1 MRRVILP
8 SSYDY
13 DDSVSF
19 NHYHFHFL
27 HSNNNKRPGQKGK
40 MGQTLSSI
48 QLRLALIAA
57 GSLALSVIAAYTTA
71 VLFGM
76 LGAESLLQSPGFIY
90 SMLVYASVVGGTGWY
105 FLRYTQPLLG
115 WHGENPD
122 SLSLP
127 ASLGERLQGF
137 STRYWSA
144 YLVGIL
150 TLSAL
155 QYAQA
160 LPTSPIQ
167 SIPNLLHFILL
178 QLVMA
183 VYIGMPGYIYALTL
197 LGRLTRYVGLPGIQI
212 SMRTKMLLIG
222 VYLPI
227 LTSAVLLR
235 YYWWRTG
242 YLAPEVILAWAAI
255 AVFAILI
262 TAFAIHGLAQALAPV
277 KRVLSRSGASSYK
290 NLVSH
295 LRPQSLDE
303 IGYLT
308 QLLGNLFQRLL
319 EQESH
324 VSAIVANSAEGIIVL
339 DAGQTIDIFNPAA
352 EKLFGYQHHEIRG
365 KPLRWLMPGLDLTGD
380 NDCLQRELEV
390 FGRHRNGASVPM
402 SVRSSQMQRD
412 GQVFYTLLVADI
424 SERKAAERRLLEA
437 EARYRNLVETAHDLV
452 WSMDQSGRWTYL
464 NDAVNDIY
472 GFNAEDMLGHHYS
485 DYQAEESRERDAKAF
500 DQVLAGKELFQY
512 ETVHLDANGER
523 RYISFNA
530 RPTFSEGGRVLH
542 VTGTARDITEQ
553 KRFEQELTYQAQHDK
568 LTGLYN
574 RNYFQSELER
584 LISRIARSGAECA
597 LLYLDLDQFKYVND
611 TLGHAAGDRLLKEC
625 TEMLRKNVREGDL
638 LARFGGD
645 EFTVLLYNIDH
656 SHALPVAQNIR
667 AMFEHYK
674 FMDSGKA
681 FNVTCSIGLTLI
693 DSDTHSADEALARA
707 DLACNI
713 SKAQGRNCVHEY
725 SEGDSEQSAMA
736 EDMGWAARVR
746 NAIDND
752 EFKILYQ
759 PIVSVQ
765 SQEVQAYEVLLR
777 LPTDDGKSIKPGG
790 FIPAAERF
798 GLIQNIDRWIVRQSM
813 QYLAELHHNNVQIQ
827 FAINLSG
834 RAIDDPELLPLIQDI
849 LRNTGLNPAALT
861 FEITEDVAIANLQA
875 ARSFINQLK
884 ELGCR
889 MALDDFGS
897 GFCSFTYLKHLPVDS
912 LKIDGSFIQG
922 LAHTKVDQAMVQAMN
937 QIAHALGKTT
947 IAEFVENK
955 ETWQLLQEYGVDF
968 AQGHYL
974 GKPRSNLLHSLN
986 SDSIHVAPLS
996 A

>member
-1 MRRVILP
+1 
-8 SSYDY
+8 
-13 DDSVSF
+13 
-19 NHYHFHFL
+19 
-27 HSNNNKRPGQKGK
+27 

-48 QLRLALIAA
+48 QARLSLIAA
-57 GSLALSVIAAYTTA
+57 CGIALSPIVAYSVA
-71 VLFGM
+71 MFFGM
-76 LGAESLLQSPGFIY
+76 LDTNTLLHSPDRFY
-90 SMLVYASVVGGTGWY
+90 LAATYVALVGGVAWY
-105 FLRYTQPLLG
+105 FARFTRPFLH
-115 WHGENPD
+115 WHADNVEG
-122 SLSLP
+122 LSLP
-127 ASLGERLQGF
+127 AILSHRLQGF
-137 STRYWSA
+137 STRYWSGF
-144 YLVGIL
+144 LL
-150 TLSAL
+150 TVVIMSAL
-155 QYAQA
+155 QYGQGFAA
-160 LPTSPIQ
+160 SAHSVPT
-167 SIPNLLHFILL
+167 LLHFMLL
-178 QLVMA
+178 QLVIA
-183 VYIGMPGYIYALTL
+183 IYIGMPGYLYALTI
-197 LGRLTRYVGLPGIQI
+197 LGKLTRYIGLPEIQV

-222 VYLPI
+222 AYLPI
-227 LTSAVLLR
+227 LTSVVLLR

-242 YLAPEVILAWAAI
+242 YLSSEVMLAWAAI
-255 AVFAILI
+255 SVLAVVI
-262 TAFAIHGLAQALAPV
+262 TAVAIHGLQQALAPV

-290 NLVSH
+290 YLAKQ

-308 QLLGNLFQRLL
+308 QLLGNLFRRLI

-324 VSAIVANSAEGIIVL
+324 VSAIVDNSAEGIIVL
-339 DAGQTIDIFNPAA
+339 DAEQVIDIFNPAA
-352 EKLFGYQHHEIRG
+352 EKLFGFQSHEIRG
-365 KPLRWLMPGLDLTGD
+365 KPLRWLIPGLDVTTD
-380 NDCLQRELEV
+380 SKHLQGEVEV
-390 FGRHRNGASVPM
+390 FGRHCNGASVPM
-402 SVRSSQMQRD
+402 SVRISQMQRD
-412 GQVFYTLLVADI
+412 AQTYYTLLVADI
-424 SERKAAERRLLEA
+424 SERKAAERLLLEA
-437 EARYRNLVETAHDLV
+437 ESRYRNLVETAHDLV
-452 WSMDQSGRWTYL
+452 WSMDQAGHWTYL
-464 NDAVNDIY
+464 NNAVSDIY
-472 GFNAEDMLGHHYS
+472 GFVADDMLGHHFS
-485 DYQAEESRERDAKAF
+485 EYQAEESRDRDAEAF
-500 DQVLAGKELFQY
+500 GQALAGKDLFQY
-512 ETVHLDANGER
+512 ETVHLDANGDR

-530 RPTFSEGGRVLH
+530 RPTFSEDGKVLH

-553 KRFEQELTYQAQHDK
+553 KQFEQELTYQAQHDK

-584 LISRIARSGAECA
+584 LISRIARSAAECA

-674 FMDSGKA
+674 FMDSGKT
-681 FNVTCSIGLTLI
+681 FNVTCSIGLTMI

-713 SKAQGRNCVHEY
+713 SKSQGRNCVHEY
-725 SEGDSEQSAMA
+725 SEGDGEQTAMA

-746 NAIDND
+746 DAIDND
-752 EFKILYQ
+752 RFKILYQ
-759 PIVSVQ
+759 PIVSLQ
-765 SQEVQAYEVLLR
+765 SHQVQAYEVLLR

-798 GLIQNIDRWIVRQSM
+798 GLMQNVDRWIVRQSM
-813 QYLAELHHNNVQIQ
+813 EYLAQLHSNNIQIQ

-834 RAIDDPELLPLIQDI
+834 RAVDDPELLALIQGLLKD
-849 LRNTGLNPAALT
+849 TGLNPAALT

-875 ARSFINQLK
+875 ARRFINRLK
-884 ELGCR
+884 DLGCR

-897 GFCSFTYLKHLPVDS
+897 GFCSFTYLKHLPVDV

-922 LAHTKVDQAMVQAMN
+922 LTHTKVDQAMVQSMN

-955 ETWQLLQEYGVDF
+955 ETWRLLQDYGVDF
-968 AQGHYL
+968 AQGHFL
-974 GKPRSNLLHSLN
+974 GKPRSNLLHSL
-986 SDSIHVAPLS
+986 SGDIIHDASLS

>member
-1 MRRVILP
+1 
-8 SSYDY
+8 
-13 DDSVSF
+13 
-19 NHYHFHFL
+19 
-27 HSNNNKRPGQKGK
+27 

-48 QLRLALIAA
+48 QLRLSLIAA
-57 GSLALSVIAAYTTA
+57 CSLALSPLVAYGVA
-71 VLFGM
+71 ISFGM
-76 LGAESLLQSPGFIY
+76 VQLHALIDSSFLGYGVLIY
-90 SMLVYASVVGGTGWY
+90 LAMVAGTAWY
-105 FLRYTQPLLG
+105 FHRFSSPLLR
-115 WHGENPD
+115 WQAANSEN
-122 SLSLP
+122 LSLP
-127 ASLGERLQGF
+127 AALSSHLHGF
-137 STRYWSA
+137 TTRYWLAFVLMVLVLSLLQFGQGVQSA
-144 YLVGIL
+144 PLL
-150 TLSAL
+150 TL
-155 QYAQA
+155 
-160 LPTSPIQ
+160 PR
-167 SIPNLLHFILL
+167 LLHFMLL
-178 QLVMA
+178 QLVLA
-183 VYIGMPGYIYALTL
+183 IYIGMPGYLYALTT
-197 LGRLTRYVGLPGIQI
+197 LGKLTRHIGLPGIQV

-222 VYLPI
+222 AYLPI

-235 YYWWRTG
+235 YYWWRTA
-242 YLAPEVILAWAAI
+242 YLSSEVVLAWAAI
-255 AVFAILI
+255 ALLAILI
-262 TAFAIHGLAQALAPV
+262 TAVAIHGLQQALAPV
-277 KRVLSRSGASSYK
+277 KRVISRSGASSYK
-290 NLVSH
+290 NLVRQ

-308 QLLGNLFQRLL
+308 QLLGNLFKRLS

-324 VSAIVANSAEGIIVL
+324 VSAIVDNSAEGIIVL
-339 DAGQTIDIFNPAA
+339 DAEQVIDMFNPAA
-352 EKLFGYQHHEIRG
+352 EKLFGYQSHEIRG
-365 KPLRWLMPGLDLTGD
+365 KPLRWLIPSLDLSKD
-380 NDCLQRELEV
+380 DEPLQHELEV

-402 SVRSSQMQRD
+402 SVRCSQMQRD
-412 GQVFYTLLVADI
+412 EQLFYTLLVADI

-437 EARYRNLVETAHDLV
+437 ESRYRNLVETAHDLV
-452 WSMDQSGRWTYL
+452 WSMDQKGCWTYL
-464 NDAVNDIY
+464 NNAVSDIY
-472 GFNAEDMLGHHYS
+472 GYAVDEMLGHHYS
-485 DYQAEESRERDAKAF
+485 EYQAAESHERDADAF
-500 DQVLAGKELFQY
+500 SQVLAGRELFQY
-512 ETVHLDANGER
+512 ETIHLDANGER

-530 RPTFSEGGRVLH
+530 RPTFGEDGRVLH

-584 LISRIARSGAECA
+584 LISRIARSAAECA

-674 FMDSGKA
+674 FMDSGKT
-681 FNVTCSIGLTLI
+681 FNVTCSIGLTMI
-693 DSDTHSADEALARA
+693 DSNTHSADEALARA

-713 SKAQGRNCVHEY
+713 SKSQGRNCVHEY
-725 SEGDSEQSAMA
+725 NEGDSEQTAMA

-746 NAIDND
+746 DAIDND
-752 EFKILYQ
+752 RFQILYQ
-759 PIVSVQ
+759 PIVSLQ
-765 SQEVQAYEVLLR
+765 SHQVQAYEVLLR
-777 LPTDDGKSIKPGG
+777 LPTDDGKTIKPGG

-798 GLIQNIDRWIVRQSM
+798 GLMQNVDRWIVRQSLH
-813 QYLAELHHNNVQIQ
+813 YLAELHNNNVQTQ

-834 RAIDDPELLPLIQDI
+834 RAVDDPELLPLIQGI
-849 LRNTGLNPAALT
+849 LRDTGLNPAALT

-875 ARSFINQLK
+875 VRRFIHQLK
-884 ELGCR
+884 DLGCR

-922 LAHTKVDQAMVQAMN
+922 LTHTKVDQAMVQSMN

-947 IAEFVENK
+947 IAESVENG
-955 ETWQLLQEYGVDF
+955 ETWRLLQEYGVDL
-968 AQGHYL
+968 AQGHFL
-974 GKPRSNLLHSLN
+974 GRPRSNLWHSL
-986 SDSIHVAPLS
+986 DTDGVRDAPLS